1 MIEWSESDLLIR
13 DAVRQFINKE
23 LRPNVDALES
33 GEMTPYPI
41 IRKLFS
47 EFGLDV
53 LASEAVKNMLDRQRA
68 RERDGGS
75 ASESGGVGLSSMGQQ
90 VSMAAIMISE
100 LAGVSL

>member
-13 DAVRQFINKE
+13 DAVRGFIDKE

-47 EFGLDV
+47 QFGLDV
-53 LASEAVKNMLDRQRA
+53 LAAEAVKNMLDRATGPRA
-68 RERDGGS
+68 RR
-75 ASESGGVGLSSMGQQ
+75 
-90 VSMAAIMISE
+90 
-100 LAGVSL
+100 